1 VGWFQLSCRSSG
13 EVSAYNIHQPS
24 DIISRTKHLQ
34 IIAINIMWH
43 EPFMINME
51 ILFLSIFCLSLSL
64 SLSLSL
70 THTHTHTTHTHIWTV
85 FITNHKPGYKS
96 PNLTRALLYTKF
108 LLKLP
113 RNFTTKF
120 DWGLQKIN
128 SHFPGVFIL
137 SETGIERRD
146 NEKTHFVIAKAN
158 NSMEP

>member
-64 SLSLSL
+64 SLSLS
-70 THTHTHTTHTHIWTV
+70 HTHTHTQHTHTYEQYLLL
-85 FITNHKPGYKS
+85 ITS
-96 PNLTRALLYTKF
+96 LDTNLPTWQGHYSIPSF
-108 LLKLP
+108 C
-113 RNFTTKF
+113 
-120 DWGLQKIN
+120 
-128 SHFPGVFIL
+128 
-137 SETGIERRD
+137 
-146 NEKTHFVIAKAN
+146 
-158 NSMEP
+158 